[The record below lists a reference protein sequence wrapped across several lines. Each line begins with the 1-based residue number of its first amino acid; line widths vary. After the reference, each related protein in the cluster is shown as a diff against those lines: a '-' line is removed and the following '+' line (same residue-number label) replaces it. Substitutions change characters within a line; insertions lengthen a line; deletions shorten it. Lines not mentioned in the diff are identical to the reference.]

1 MRRIEQQDADEQ
13 KYLHAQTI
21 PKRGTGF
28 QPVENMAKMAM
39 PLDQA
44 SPSLR
49 DEAATPPA
57 EKKGDLKKQSQF
69 APAENDAKSFLKGDY
84 DNKPAGGA
92 EENKAKQSQ
101 TKPISRSRA
110 DQRSE
115 KKQVPGTLPSLS
127 SSLSTSIRHSGFPL
141 SRE

>member
-84 DNKPAGGA
+84 DKKPAGGA

-101 TKPISRSRA
+101 FHAPALTKGARKSRY
-110 DQRSE
+110 
-115 KKQVPGTLPSLS
+115 
-127 SSLSTSIRHSGFPL
+127 
-141 SRE
+141 RELCRL